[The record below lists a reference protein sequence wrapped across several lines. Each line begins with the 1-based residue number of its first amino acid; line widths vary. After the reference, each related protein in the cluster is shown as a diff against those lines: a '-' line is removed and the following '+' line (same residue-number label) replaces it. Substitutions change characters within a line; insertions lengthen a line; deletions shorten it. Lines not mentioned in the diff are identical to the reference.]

1 MKSEYSLFLAT
12 ATKDLEV
19 SVIKKDDGLIT
30 GRKEI
35 TGIKSNLTL
44 ELLTSL
50 IEDACSFFDIKLKD
64 VESFYTLLGPG
75 SNTGL
80 RLALTVIMTVYALNP
95 NIRMYGINTLKVYLS
110 KREDIAVLS
119 DRKRN
124 IYVGHYENNEF
135 ITEIIRREEIS
146 DHALFRGRKVVIE
159 KADCNSLSLF
169 ENHEKEEIVVVNKM
183 VERRDGFED
192 YSSREESFLP
202 IYQFQ
207 I

>member
-44 ELLTSL
+44 ELLISL

-64 VESFYTLLGPG
+64 VDSFYTLLGPG

-80 RLALTVIMTVYALNP
+80 RLALTVIKTVYALNP

-110 KREDIAVLS
+110 NREDIAVLS

>member
-64 VESFYTLLGPG
+64 VDSFYTLLGPG

-80 RLALTVIMTVYALNP
+80 RLALTVIKTVYALNP

-110 KREDIAVLS
+110 NREDIAVLS

-146 DHALFRGRKVVIE
+146 DHALFRCRKVVIE

>member
-44 ELLTSL
+44 ELLTYL

-64 VESFYTLLGPG
+64 VDSFYTLLGPG

-80 RLALTVIMTVYALNP
+80 RLALTVIKTVYALNP

-110 KREDIAVLS
+110 NREDIAVLS